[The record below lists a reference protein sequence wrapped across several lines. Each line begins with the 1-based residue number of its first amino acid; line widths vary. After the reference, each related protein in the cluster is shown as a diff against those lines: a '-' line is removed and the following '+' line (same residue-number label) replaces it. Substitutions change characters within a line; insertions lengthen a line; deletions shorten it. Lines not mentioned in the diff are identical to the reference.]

1 METSEYL
8 TEEIKEIIKQND
20 HQMKET
26 EKLHNQSE
34 TIRNLYKDT
43 QNDTQKYQKY
53 KKQNLKKKKK
63 NQEILKQQK
72 RREEE
77 FIRDYTQLNLDF
89 TQIITKIKKDIKS
102 TRKRRDEIYEEKGII
117 LEYVVANEL
126 HDQMLQYLGTVDLKT
141 IKPSFFNDFQIE
153 IFEKA
158 QTLSKDFT
166 KKFMENAH
174 LSFRTT
180 KQTFYVT
187 LDRLKYFYSKQLY
200 TPGERLET
208 VQSILSEVKLGEE
221 TRTIL
226 ENFGQMFA
234 LWSWIIIALED
245 RPTLTESNDESH
257 LILKGFTNKKD
268 ILAQEQKI
276 LN

>member
-1 METSEYL
+1 METLEYL
-8 TEEIKEIIKQND
+8 TEEIQEIIKQNNFKV
-20 HQMKET
+20 MET

-34 TIRNLYKDT
+34 EITNMCKPLQKET
-43 QNDTQKYQKY
+43 QTYQHY
-53 KKQNLKKKKK
+53 KKHNQKKKKK

-77 FIRDYTQLNLDF
+77 FVRDYNKLELDF
-89 TQIITKIKKDIKS
+89 NSVITKIKKEIKS

-126 HDQMLQYLGTVDLKT
+126 YNQMFQYLGTVDLKT

-153 IFEKA
+153 IFEKT
-158 QTLSKDFT
+158 QDLSKEFT

-174 LSFRTT
+174 LSLRTT

-200 TPGERLET
+200 TPEERLKT
-208 VQSILSEVKLGEE
+208 VQSILSQVKLGEE

-226 ENFGQMFA
+226 EHFGQMFT

-257 LILKGFTNKKD
+257 IILKGFTNKKG
-268 ILAQEQKI
+268 ILIQKQKI
-276 LN
+276 FH

>member
-26 EKLHNQSE
+26 EKLHSQSQ

-153 IFEKA
+153 IFKKA

-200 TPGERLET
+200 TPEERLET